1 MNGEP
6 NRTAIVTGASG
17 GIGRAIADELRRSGF
32 LVFGMDVEAPDHVD
46 WQHVHADVSDEASVH
61 AAIEE
66 IVSTVASIDVLVNN
80 AGVLIMGFLSD
91 MPVEHFDRQ
100 LAVNVRGPFLVAQK
114 VVPYMPAGARIINLA
129 SELAYLGRAEH
140 SAYCASKG
148 AIISMTRSWARELAP
163 RILVN
168 AVAPGPVDTPLLQ
181 FDQLTDEQ
189 KELELQNLLGRIG
202 RPEEV
207 AHVVSFL
214 AGERSSFITGQC
226 ISVDAGAAM
235 H

>member
-1 MNGEP
+1 MSREP
-6 NRTAIVTGASG
+6 TKTAIVTGASG
-17 GIGRAIADELRRSGF
+17 GIGRAIAAELRRDGF
-32 LVFGMDVEAPDHVD
+32 LVFGMDVEAPNDVD
-46 WQHVHADVSDEASVH
+46 WHHIHTDVSDEASVN
-61 AAIEE
+61 AAIEK
-66 IVSTVASIDVLVNN
+66 IVSTVASIEVLINN
-80 AGVLIMGFLSD
+80 AAVSIMGSLSD
-91 MPVEHFDRQ
+91 TPMEHFDRQ
-100 LAVNVRGPFLVAQK
+100 FAINVRGPFLVAQK

-129 SELAYLGRAEH
+129 SELAYLGRADF

-148 AIISMTRSWARELAP
+148 AILSMTRSWARELAP

-189 KELELQNLLGRIG
+189 KDLELQNPLGRIG
-202 RPEEV
+202 HPDEV
-207 AHVVSFL
+207 AHAVSFL
-214 AGERSSFITGQC
+214 AGEKSSLITGQC

>member
-6 NRTAIVTGASG
+6 TRTAIVTGASG
-17 GIGRAIADELRRSGF
+17 GIGRAIAAELRRSGF
-32 LVFGMDVEAPDHVD
+32 VVFGVDVEAPNDVD
-46 WQHVHADVSDEASVH
+46 WHHIHADVSDEASVD

-66 IVSTVASIDVLVNN
+66 VASRVASIEVLVNN
-80 AGVLIMGFLSD
+80 AGVCIMGSLSD
-91 MPVEHFDRQ
+91 APVEHFDRQ
-100 LAVNVRGPFLVAQK
+100 FAINVRGPFLVARK
-114 VVPYMPAGARIINLA
+114 VLPFMPVGARIINVA
-129 SELAYLGRAEH
+129 SELAYLGRADF

-168 AVAPGPVDTPLLQ
+168 AVAPGPIDTPLLQ

-189 KELELQNLLGRIG
+189 KELELQNPLGRIG
-202 RPEEV
+202 RPKEV

-214 AGERSSFITGQC
+214 AGEKNSFITGQC
-226 ISVDAGAAM
+226 INVDAGAAM

>member
-6 NRTAIVTGASG
+6 TRTAIVTGASG
-17 GIGRAIADELRRSGF
+17 GIGRAIAAELRRSGF
-32 LVFGMDVEAPDHVD
+32 LVFGMDVEAPNGVD
-46 WQHVHADVSDEASVH
+46 WRHIHADVSDEASVD
-61 AAIEE
+61 AAVEE
-66 IVSTVASIDVLVNN
+66 VASRVASIEVLVNN
-80 AGVLIMGFLSD
+80 AGVCIMGSLAD
-91 MPVEHFDRQ
+91 APVEHFDRQ
-100 LAVNVRGPFLVAQK
+100 FAINVRGPFLVARK
-114 VVPYMPAGARIINLA
+114 VLPHMPAGARIINVA
-129 SELAYLGRAEH
+129 SELAYLGRADF
-140 SAYCASKG
+140 SAYCATKG

-189 KELELQNLLGRIG
+189 QELELQNPLGRIG

>member
-1 MNGEP
+1 MSGEP
-6 NRTAIVTGASG
+6 TRTAIVTGASG
-17 GIGRAIADELRRSGF
+17 GIGRAIAAELRQCGF
-32 LVFGMDVEAPDHVD
+32 LVFGMDLETPHDAD
-46 WQHVHADVSDEASVH
+46 WHHIHADVSDEASVE

-66 IVSTVASIDVLVNN
+66 VVSTVASIEVLINN
-80 AGVLIMGFLSD
+80 AGVLIMGSLSD
-91 MPVEHFDRQ
+91 APVEHFDRQ
-100 LAVNVRGPFLVAQK
+100 FAINVRGPFLVAQK
-114 VVPYMPAGARIINLA
+114 VLPYMPDGARIINVA

-140 SAYCASKG
+140 SAYCATKG

-181 FDQLTDEQ
+181 FDRLNAEQ
-189 KELELQNLLGRIG
+189 QDLELQNPLGRIG

-207 AHVVSFL
+207 AHVVAFL
-214 AGERSSFITGQC
+214 AGEGSSFITGQC
-226 ISVDAGAAM
+226 ISVDAGSAM

>member
-6 NRTAIVTGASG
+6 TRTAIVTGASG
-17 GIGRAIADELRRSGF
+17 GIGRAIAAELRRSGF
-32 LVFGMDVEAPDHVD
+32 LVFGMDVEPPNDAVWH
-46 WQHVHADVSDEASVH
+46 HIRADVSDEASVD

-66 IVSTVASIDVLVNN
+66 VVSGVASIEVLVNN
-80 AGVLIMGFLSD
+80 AGVCIMGSLAD
-91 MPVEHFDRQ
+91 APVEHFDRQ
-100 LAVNVRGPFLVAQK
+100 FAINVRGPFLVARK
-114 VVPYMPAGARIINLA
+114 ALPYMPAGARIINVA
-129 SELAYLGRAEH
+129 SELAYLGRADF

-189 KELELQNLLGRIG
+189 KELELQNPLGRIG

-214 AGERSSFITGQC
+214 AGEKSSFITGQC

>member
-6 NRTAIVTGASG
+6 TRTAIVTGASG
-17 GIGRAIADELRRSGF
+17 GIGRAIAAELRRSGF
-32 LVFGMDVEAPDHVD
+32 LVFGMDVEVPDDVEWH
-46 WQHVHADVSDEASVH
+46 HVHADVSDEASVD

-66 IVSTVASIDVLVNN
+66 VVSTVASIEVLVNN
-80 AGVLIMGFLSD
+80 AGVLIMGSLSD
-91 MPVEHFDRQ
+91 APVEHFDRQ
-100 LAVNVRGPFLVAQK
+100 FAVNVRGPFLVTQK
-114 VVPYMPAGARIINLA
+114 VLPHMPAGARIINLA

-140 SAYCASKG
+140 SAYCATKG

-168 AVAPGPVDTPLLQ
+168 AVAPGPVDTPLLA

-189 KELELQNLLGRIG
+189 KQLELRNPLGRIG
-202 RPEEV
+202 CPEEV

-214 AGERSSFITGQC
+214 AGEGSSFITGQC

>member
-6 NRTAIVTGASG
+6 TRTAIVTGASG
-17 GIGRAIADELRRSGF
+17 GIGGAIAAELRRSGF
-32 LVFGMDVEAPDHVD
+32 LVFGMDVEAPSDAD
-46 WQHVHADVSDEASVH
+46 WHHIHADVSDEASVD

-66 IVSTVASIDVLVNN
+66 VASRVASIEVLVNN
-80 AGVLIMGFLSD
+80 AGVCIMGSLSD
-91 MPVEHFDRQ
+91 APVEHFDRQ
-100 LAVNVRGPFLVAQK
+100 LAVNVRGPFLVARK
-114 VVPYMPAGARIINLA
+114 ALPYMPDGARIINVA
-129 SELAYLGRAEH
+129 SELAYLGRADF

-181 FDQLTDEQ
+181 FDRLTDEQ
-189 KELELQNLLGRIG
+189 KELELRNPLGRIG

>member
-1 MNGEP
+1 MNGKP
-6 NRTAIVTGASG
+6 TSTAIVTGASG
-17 GIGRAIADELRRSGF
+17 GIGRAIAAELRRSGF
-32 LVFGMDVEAPDHVD
+32 LVFGMDVEPPNDVD
-46 WQHVHADVSDEASVH
+46 WHHIHADVSDEASVD

-66 IVSTVASIDVLVNN
+66 VVSRVASIEVLVNN
-80 AGVLIMGFLSD
+80 AGVCLMGSLAD
-91 MPVEHFDRQ
+91 APVEHFDRQ
-100 LAVNVRGPFLVAQK
+100 FAINVRGPFLVAQK
-114 VVPYMPAGARIINLA
+114 ALPYMPAGARIINVA
-129 SELAYLGRAEH
+129 SELAYLGRADF
-140 SAYCASKG
+140 SAYCATKG

-189 KELELQNLLGRIG
+189 KELELQNPLGRIG

-214 AGERSSFITGQC
+214 AGEKSSFITGQC

>member
-1 MNGEP
+1 
-6 NRTAIVTGASG
+6 
-17 GIGRAIADELRRSGF
+17 
-32 LVFGMDVEAPDHVD
+32 
-46 WQHVHADVSDEASVH
+46 
-61 AAIEE
+61 
-66 IVSTVASIDVLVNN
+66 
-80 AGVLIMGFLSD
+80 MGSLSD
-91 MPVEHFDRQ
+91 TPVEDFDRQ
-100 LAVNVRGPFLVAQK
+100 FAINVRGPFLVARR

-129 SELAYLGRAEH
+129 SELAYLGRAEF

-181 FDQLTDEQ
+181 FGQLTDEQ
-189 KELELQNLLGRIG
+189 KDLELQNPLGRIG
-202 RPEEV
+202 RTEEV

-214 AGERSSFITGQC
+214 AGKRSSFITGQC